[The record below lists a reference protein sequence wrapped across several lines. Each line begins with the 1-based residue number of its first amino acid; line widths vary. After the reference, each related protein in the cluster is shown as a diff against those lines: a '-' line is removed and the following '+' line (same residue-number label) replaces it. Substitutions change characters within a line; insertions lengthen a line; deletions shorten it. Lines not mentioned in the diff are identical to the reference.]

1 MSRPPRLPFACRR
14 VVAGSR
20 RLSDGQ
26 KLVWLELHALDRDE
40 RGAWIGAVGLSERLG
55 MPVKMRIGSEQI
67 VFRCGDLSL
76 ALMLKLD
83 LQTPVE
89 PGAIESPLG
98 RAHFAVNVS
107 AADWSA
113 ALEELQA
120 AGVPLSQPVDW
131 GDHDCFYLTDPDG
144 NLIELM
150 SWRV

>member
-1 MSRPPRLPFACRR
+1 MPPQIKKLDDF
-14 VVAGSR
+14 VIYV
-20 RLSDGQ
+20 SDLARAE
-26 KLVWLELHALDRDE
+26 KFYT
-40 RGAWIGAVGLSERLG
+40 ERLG
-55 MPVKMRIGSEQI
+55 MPVKMRIGAEQV
-67 VFRCGDLSL
+67 VFKCGDMSL

-89 PGAIESPLG
+89 PGAIENPLG

-107 AADWSA
+107 AADWSVA
-113 ALEELQA
+113 REELRA

-150 SWRV
+150 SWRE

>member
-1 MSRPPRLPFACRR
+1 MPPRIKKLDHF
-14 VVAGSR
+14 VIYV
-20 RLSDGQ
+20 SDLARAE
-26 KLVWLELHALDRDE
+26 KFYT
-40 RGAWIGAVGLSERLG
+40 ERLG
-55 MPVKMRIGSEQI
+55 MPVKMRIGSEQ
-67 VFRCGDLSL
+67 VVCKCGDMSL
-76 ALMLKLD
+76 ALMLKPD

-113 ALEELQA
+113 AREELQV

-150 SWRV
+150 SWRE